1 MRQITRDSVT
11 AFLWGLSFNK
21 QNMTVRIDAEG
32 VVWMHLHGN
41 LIAVKETNGE
51 IQVTFAGWQTPT
63 TKERL
68 NGLSELLNGTRP
80 FYQKAGQLYFN
91 DRAIES
97 NEWVEL

>member
-1 MRQITRDSVT
+1 MRKITRESVE
-11 AFLWGLSFNK
+11 AFLNGDIFNK
-21 QNMTVRIDAEG
+21 ANMEVYVSDFECSLK
-32 VVWMHLHGN
+32 LHGN
-41 LIAVKETNGE
+41 IIARRAFGFPMR
-51 IQVTFAGWQTPT
+51 VTFAGWQTPT

-68 NGLSELLNGTRP
+68 NGLAELMNGTRP

>member
-1 MRQITRDSVT
+1 MRQITRESVE
-11 AFLWGLSFNK
+11 AFLYGHSFNK
-21 QNMTVRIDAEG
+21 ANMQ
-32 VVWMHLHGN
+32 VWTDNYGSSTLKLHGN
-41 LIAVKETNGE
+41 TIARSIRGE
-51 IQVTFAGWQTPT
+51 VCVTFAGWQTPT

-68 NGLSELLNGTRP
+68 NGLAELMDGTRP